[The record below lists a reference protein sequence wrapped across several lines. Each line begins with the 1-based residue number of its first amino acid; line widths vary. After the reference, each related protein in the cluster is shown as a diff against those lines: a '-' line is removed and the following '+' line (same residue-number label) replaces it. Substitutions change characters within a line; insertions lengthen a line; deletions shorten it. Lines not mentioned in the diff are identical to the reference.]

1 MAVINNKELFQSY
14 ILTTA
19 KYDFSVHEKRVLYRI
34 IELNQNLIEGKKLNY
49 KYRLDANLYGDSIY
63 TLPISLFLK
72 EGDSSNYAEVKKALN
87 SLKRK
92 ELIYEDDK
100 IWASLS
106 IIANPKIHKYGE
118 TVTFTVDK
126 LINNALLDFSKGYR
140 KYELKTAMEFES
152 VYSMRFYEL
161 FSNQTKPINYSIER
175 LKEMFQIVD
184 KYKLTA
190 DFIRYVVEP
199 AKKELDKKSPFTF
212 IYTPLKSGRKI
223 TSIQFIP
230 IYQASKEDKDI
241 KSKELNKQISTRFYL
256 EPTDRAYL
264 MGQYEFTEIE
274 IKNNFLLFEQL
285 YKELEKG
292 ELIDKLVDLRRVAL
306 EKDNPKA
313 YVISS
318 LKKYLTDKE
327 KQKEAQIKRN
337 LKQQKEKRTSESKSV
352 QSVLSNIVKKG

>member
-19 KYDFSVHEKRVLYRI
+19 KYDFSVHEKRILYRI
-34 IELNQNLIEGKKLNY
+34 IELNQHLIEGKKLNY
-49 KYRLDANLYGDSIY
+49 KYRLDATLYGDSIY

-72 EGDSSNYAEVKKALN
+72 EGDTSNYSEVKKALN
-87 SLKRK
+87 SLKKK

-100 IWASLS
+100 LWASLS

-161 FSNQTKPINYSIER
+161 FSNQVKPINYSIEK
-175 LKEMFQIVD
+175 LKSMFGISD
-184 KYKLTA
+184 KYDRPN
-190 DFIRYVVEP
+190 DFIKRVVEP
-199 AKKELDKKSPFTF
+199 AKKELDRKSPFTF
-212 IYTPLKSGRKI
+212 IYTPLKTGRKI

-230 IYQASKEDKDI
+230 IYQASKEDKNI
-241 KSKELNKQISTRFYL
+241 KSKELSKQISTRFYL
-256 EPTDRAYL
+256 DPTDKAYL
-264 MGQYEFTEIE
+264 MGQYEFTELE

-292 ELIDKLVDLRRVAL
+292 ELIDKLVDLRSVAL
-306 EKDNPKA
+306 VKNNPKA

-318 LKKYLTDKE
+318 LKKHLSDKDLMS
-327 KQKEAQIKRN
+327 KSQVDITV
-337 LKQQKEKRTSESKSV
+337 KQQREQRSKET
-352 QSVLSNIVKKG
+352 QNIADVLGIFKK